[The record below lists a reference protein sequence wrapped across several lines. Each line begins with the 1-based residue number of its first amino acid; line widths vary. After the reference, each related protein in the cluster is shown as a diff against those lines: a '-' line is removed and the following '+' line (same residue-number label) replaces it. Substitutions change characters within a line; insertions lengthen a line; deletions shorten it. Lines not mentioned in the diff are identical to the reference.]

1 MKNFK
6 DLQEGLQDPN
16 IFKAF
21 FLAGGPGSG
30 KSYVVRAT
38 TGGTGLRIVN
48 SDDVFE
54 KYLKDAGFDMD
65 MSTVKAERE
74 KEERDKMRDRA
85 KKLTRTRMGDI
96 TTGKGGYLEGRIGLI
111 IDGTGKNYDK
121 IAKQATQLKQ
131 LGYDVHMIF
140 VNTSLDTALERNA
153 KRERTV
159 PADVATR
166 AWNEVQ
172 RNMGKFSQ
180 YFRRNFVVVDNNDA
194 EEDVLTPVM
203 KQIRGLLKRKVN
215 NPIAKA
221 WIENEMKLRGITK
234 FRPARNIGMGGQPGA
249 KPKGGLPG
257 SSGFKVRMGRKR
269 PKTGRFAKK

>member
-1 MKNFK
+1 MKNFQ

-153 KRERTV
+153 KRDRSV
-159 PADVATR
+159 PEDIVVKS
-166 AWNEVQ
+166 WKEVQ
-172 RNMGKFSQ
+172 SNIGKFSQ
-180 YFRRNFVVVDNNDA
+180 YFRQNFVVVDNNNSK
-194 EEDVLTPVM
+194 EDVMTPVF
-203 KQIRGLLKRKVN
+203 KQIKGLLKKPVRS
-215 NPIAKA
+215 PIAKE
-221 WIENEMKLRGITK
+221 WVTQEMKRRGITK
-234 FRPARNIGMGGQPGA
+234 R
-249 KPKGGLPG
+249 PKG
-257 SSGFKVRMGRKR
+257 F
-269 PKTGRFAKK
+269 